1 MKSIYYVYVYLDPRK
16 PGKYMYN
23 EYEFDYEPFYIGKGS
38 NGRAYHH
45 LTCHNQKRNNNK
57 NFINRIKK
65 IQNEI
70 HKDPIV
76 IICKNNLLE
85 NVAYQLEMKMVKIIG
100 RKDLKKGPLY
110 NLTDGGDGVL
120 NVYYTDEIRQK
131 MRILNSGK
139 NNPRYGDHRTWIEL
153 HGVEKAEQLRQQQ
166 IENFTGHK
174 GLSEAMTKRLSVWN
188 PMDNPES
195 REKVRQSKLGIKN
208 PQAIYDY
215 YFTKEDGTEI
225 KVECLREYCKEH
237 PELRRASVITA
248 VKTGKK
254 YKNMFIRKVLK
265 NDRIKRNPIT
275 SEISFS

>member
-1 MKSIYYVYVYLDPRK
+1 MMYTIYKATNVLNNYC
-16 PGKYMYN
+16 
-23 EYEFDYEPFYIGKGS
+23 YIGQTVRTLDQRK
-38 NGRAYHH
+38 YHH
-45 LTCHNQKRNNNK
+45 LYDSRKEKPKYKFHKSLKEIGYN
-57 NFINRIKK
+57 NFIWNILDTTNDRMEADK
-65 IQNEI
+65 
-70 HKDPIV
+70 
-76 IICKNNLLE
+76 LE
-85 NVAYQLEMKMVKIIG
+85 RFYISEYNSIEFGYNVS
-100 RKDLKKGPLY
+100 KG
-110 NLTDGGDGVL
+110 GGLPVPG
-120 NVYYTDEIRQK
+120 
-131 MRILNSGK
+131 ILAGS

-166 IENFTGHK
+166 IKNFTGHK

-237 PELRRASVITA
+237 PDIRRASIITA
-248 VKTGKK
+248 AKTGKK

-265 NDRIKRNPIT
+265 NGRINRNNAP
-275 SEISFS
+275 S